1 MLQKSCVLWSTI
13 KSPSQHLT
21 RTCSLSQLLTRT
33 LRKLKQ
39 PLTMVV
45 ETTRVSGLKVVEV
58 AGKDVEEVV
67 AVDQVVQA
75 VVSWA

>member
-1 MLQKSCVLWSTI
+1 
-13 KSPSQHLT
+13 
-21 RTCSLSQLLTRT
+21 
-33 LRKLKQ
+33 
-39 PLTMVV
+39 MVV
-45 ETTRVSGLKVVEV
+45 ETTRVSGQKVVEV

>member
-1 MLQKSCVLWSTI
+1 MLQKLCVLWSKI
-13 KSPSQHLT
+13 KSLSQHLT
-21 RTCSLSQLLTRT
+21 RVCSPSQLLART
-33 LRKLKQ
+33 LRKLKP

-45 ETTRVSGLKVVEV
+45 ETTRVSGLKVVGV
-58 AGKDVEEVV
+58 AGKDVEEAV

>member
-21 RTCSLSQLLTRT
+21 RACSLSQLLTRT
-33 LRKLKQ
+33 LRKLKH

-58 AGKDVEEVV
+58 AGKDVEEAV
-67 AVDQVVQA
+67 AVDQEVQA